1 MKTSMKTSK
10 NLRTTYNELKEVFE
24 KLNYKVVLDK
34 GNFNTGYCLLEHE
47 KIIVVNKNKPYENR
61 VKILSSI
68 LSKIDTDDIYLK
80 PKIRELM
87 ISYNN

>member
-1 MKTSMKTSK
+1 MKKSK
-10 NLRTTYNELKEVFE
+10 KLRTTYNELKEVFE

-47 KIIVVNKNKPYENR
+47 KIIVVNKNKPFENR

>member
-1 MKTSMKTSK
+1 MKTAK
-10 NLRTTYNELKEVFE
+10 NLRNTYNELKEVFE

-87 ISYNN
+87 ISF

>member
-1 MKTSMKTSK
+1 MKKSK

-47 KIIVVNKNKPYENR
+47 KIIVVNKNKPFENR
-61 VKILSSI
+61 IKILSSL

-87 ISYNN
+87 ISYND

>member
-1 MKTSMKTSK
+1 MKTSK
-10 NLRTTYNELKEVFE
+10 NLRNTYNELKEVFE
-24 KLNYKVVLDK
+24 RLNYKVVLDK

-87 ISYNN
+87 ISYKS

>member
-1 MKTSMKTSK
+1 MKTSK
-10 NLRTTYNELKEVFE
+10 KLRTTYNELKEVFE

-87 ISYNN
+87 ISYSN

>member
-1 MKTSMKTSK
+1 MKTSK

-68 LSKIDTDDIYLK
+68 H
-80 PKIRELM
+80 
-87 ISYNN
+87 

>member
-1 MKTSMKTSK
+1 MKTSK

-24 KLNYKVVLDK
+24 RLNYKVVLDK

-87 ISYNN
+87 ISYSN

>member
-1 MKTSMKTSK
+1 MKTAKK
-10 NLRTTYNELKEVFE
+10 LRNTYNELKEVFE

-87 ISYNN
+87 ISYKN

>member
-1 MKTSMKTSK
+1 MKIAK
-10 NLRTTYNELKEVFE
+10 NLRNTYNELKEVFE

-87 ISYNN
+87 ITYKN

>member
-1 MKTSMKTSK
+1 MKTSK

-24 KLNYKVVLDK
+24 RLNYKVVLDK

-87 ISYNN
+87 ISYKN

>member
-1 MKTSMKTSK
+1 MKTSK
-10 NLRTTYNELKEVFE
+10 NLRNTYNELKEVFE
-24 KLNYKVVLDK
+24 RLNYKVVLDK

-87 ISYNN
+87 ISYKN

>member
-1 MKTSMKTSK
+1 MKTSK

-68 LSKIDTDDIYLK
+68 LSRIDTDDIYLK

>member
-1 MKTSMKTSK
+1 MKKSK
-10 NLRTTYNELKEVFE
+10 NLRTTYNELKEAFE

-34 GNFNTGYCLLEHE
+34 GNFNTGYWLLEHE
-47 KIIVVNKNKPYENR
+47 KIIVVNKNKPFENR
-61 VKILSSI
+61 IKMLSSI

-87 ISYNN
+87 ISYSN

>member
-1 MKTSMKTSK
+1 MKKSK

-24 KLNYKVVLDK
+24 KLNYKIVLDK

-47 KIIVVNKNKPYENR
+47 KIIVVNKNKPFENR
-61 VKILSSI
+61 IKILSSI

-87 ISYNN
+87 ISYND

>member
-1 MKTSMKTSK
+1 MKTAK
-10 NLRTTYNELKEVFE
+10 NLRNTYDELKEVFE

-87 ISYNN
+87 ISYKN

>member
-1 MKTSMKTSK
+1 MKKSK

-24 KLNYKVVLDK
+24 KLSYKVVLDK

-47 KIIVVNKNKPYENR
+47 KIIVVNKNKPFENR
-61 VKILSSI
+61 IKILSSI

-87 ISYNN
+87 ITYNN

>member
-1 MKTSMKTSK
+1 MKKSK

-87 ISYNN
+87 ISYNK

>member
-1 MKTSMKTSK
+1 MKTSK

-68 LSKIDTDDIYLK
+68 LSKIDTEDIYLK

>member
-1 MKTSMKTSK
+1 MKKSK
-10 NLRTTYNELKEVFE
+10 NLRTTYNELKEAFE

-47 KIIVVNKNKPYENR
+47 KIIVVNKNKPFENR
-61 VKILSSI
+61 IKILSSI

-87 ISYNN
+87 ITYND

>member
-1 MKTSMKTSK
+1 MKKSK

-47 KIIVVNKNKPYENR
+47 KIIVVNKNKPFENR
-61 VKILSSI
+61 VKILSSL

-80 PKIRELM
+80 PRIRELM

>member
-1 MKTSMKTSK
+1 MKTAK
-10 NLRTTYNELKEVFE
+10 NLRNTYNELKEVFE

-34 GNFNTGYCLLEHE
+34 GNFNSGYCLLEHE

-87 ISYNN
+87 ISYKN

>member
-1 MKTSMKTSK
+1 MKTAK
-10 NLRTTYNELKEVFE
+10 NLRNTYNELKEVFE

>member
-1 MKTSMKTSK
+1 MKTSK
-10 NLRTTYNELKEVFE
+10 KLRTTYNELKEVFE

>member
-1 MKTSMKTSK
+1 MKTAK
-10 NLRTTYNELKEVFE
+10 NLRNTYNELKEVFE

-87 ISYNN
+87 ISYKN

>member
-1 MKTSMKTSK
+1 MKKSK
-10 NLRTTYNELKEVFE
+10 NLRSTYNELKEVFE

-47 KIIVVNKNKPYENR
+47 KIIVVNKNKPFENR
-61 VKILSSI
+61 VKILSSL

-80 PKIRELM
+80 PRIRELM

>member
-1 MKTSMKTSK
+1 MKTSK
-10 NLRTTYNELKEVFE
+10 NSITTYNELKEVFE
-24 KLNYKVVLDK
+24 KLNYKIVLDK

-61 VKILSSI
+61 IKILSSI
-68 LSKIDTDDIYLK
+68 LSKIDTDDIYIK

>member
-1 MKTSMKTSK
+1 MKTSK
-10 NLRTTYNELKEVFE
+10 NLRATYNELKEVFE

-34 GNFNTGYCLLEHE
+34 GHFNTGYCLLEHE

-87 ISYNN
+87 ISYSN

>member
-1 MKTSMKTSK
+1 MKKSK

-24 KLNYKVVLDK
+24 KLSYKVVLDK

-47 KIIVVNKNKPYENR
+47 KIIVVNKNKPFENR
-61 VKILSSI
+61 IKILSSI

-87 ISYNN
+87 ISYSN